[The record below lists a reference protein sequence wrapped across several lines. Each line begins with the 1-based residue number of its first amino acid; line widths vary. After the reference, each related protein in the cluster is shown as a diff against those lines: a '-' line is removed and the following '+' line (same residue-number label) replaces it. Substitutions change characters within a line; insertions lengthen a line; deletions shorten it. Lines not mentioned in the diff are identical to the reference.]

1 MKASTITSALG
12 VLMAVVGG
20 LAGFADMIILAGVG
34 ICGGPPLSGGMVAF
48 AALTAL
54 LPAVTA
60 GIFPGPWWI
69 PALIFSAPLGLAVM
83 GGAVSHE
90 WHRSAAAFLCVAIA
104 FGGAGLFKPRKLRV
118 ESSSVERSS

>member
-1 MKASTITSALG
+1 MKASTISSGLG

-69 PALIFSAPLGLAVM
+69 PALIFSAPLGLAIT
-83 GGAVSHE
+83 GGVVSHE
-90 WHRSAAAFLCVAIA
+90 WHRSAAAFLCVAVA
-104 FGGAGLFKPRKLRV
+104 FGGAGLFKPSK
-118 ESSSVERSS
+118 SGSRSALVRHS